1 MYGMS
6 FVTGQ
11 GGEGLIVA
19 IPPAAQALAGW
30 GKVARLTEQTH
41 ASPWSLT
48 TTHHSPPN
56 QQRTTHHSAHRPSH
70 LPHSRQ
76 TRSTTLPPPLATLD
90 LRHTPRPPCSHPPA
104 RPSHLVSSVRDNH
117 KPLCPLPVAYS
128 TQSNSSTPT
137 GPCHRLDLQQHSR
150 ALSALFLQSSHRP
163 SRRSARVASTLPPTP
178 HQHHPSASSTD
189 SPERAPCAPEPSA
202 NMREVNFSIPNANKA
217 SVSITTALYDRR
229 ALDCTSTLPLI
240 NSLNNLAYLTTSSGR
255 IRDILTV
262 DGGIE
267 RLVCI
272 LKEGRSKDMME
283 MWKWNL
289 AFQCIVNIG
298 VRGSEAVRTRVVEA
312 DMVPVIATI
321 LDNYF
326 QVIEKCREKAEIES
340 RRKCPLGSLGGSRSF
355 SRSAATRDDQ
365 HTQRSDRS
373 RRHVP
378 PPISIPE
385 PREQREDTGSA
396 AVTPTVTAAN
406 LSLSSPPD
414 RTNFQRHQHH
424 RSLSSQVQFS
434 SPGVGGS
441 RQASEQP
448 VTSAPSRDAAGTF
461 GLRPVRDIDRLP
473 SMLPTLH
480 AELSSQPQSPT
491 TPSAH
496 VARPDSQSPTGLR
509 RAARRPSIRH
519 QLSISG
525 SDDDV
530 NPDEAGSEDPNDT
543 ERQPEPHVDIQSDI
557 VMQDVLD
564 DDTILEPRTDA
575 PSPFYR
581 WQRSKPSNDTYTST
595 ERLSAKPDTPALNPL
610 NATPPNLQQPPAWLQ
625 PQRSLP
631 LDRPAPAQVL
641 AAMPRDEDVLMSLQ
655 LLAYVSKYCNLRSY
669 FQQSHLVPR
678 LKIGKDL
685 RLLDPD
691 YNPATSPLGPSQEE
705 LDEDWDNEFVEKPGE
720 QPYNIFPLIEK
731 FTAKPSTSSRHS
743 STGPISPQQGEMSY
757 WAGVVMRNLCRKDDS
772 RGGIRQC
779 AYWQC
784 GKWEEYT
791 RQFAKCRRCRRT
803 KYCSKE
809 CQKGAWGSHRFW
821 CVAADDGSGR
831 DGGGEGSS
839 DRHHRR
845 HHHHHHHSHHH
856 SHGNANT
863 AER

>member
-1 MYGMS
+1 
-6 FVTGQ
+6 
-11 GGEGLIVA
+11 
-19 IPPAAQALAGW
+19 
-30 GKVARLTEQTH
+30 
-41 ASPWSLT
+41 
-48 TTHHSPPN
+48 
-56 QQRTTHHSAHRPSH
+56 
-70 LPHSRQ
+70 
-76 TRSTTLPPPLATLD
+76 
-90 LRHTPRPPCSHPPA
+90 
-104 RPSHLVSSVRDNH
+104 
-117 KPLCPLPVAYS
+117 
-128 TQSNSSTPT
+128 
-137 GPCHRLDLQQHSR
+137 
-150 ALSALFLQSSHRP
+150 
-163 SRRSARVASTLPPTP
+163 
-178 HQHHPSASSTD
+178 
-189 SPERAPCAPEPSA
+189 
-202 NMREVNFSIPNANKA
+202 MREVNFSIPNANKA

-326 QVIEKCREKAEIES
+326 QVIDKCREKAEIES
-340 RRKCPLGSLGGSRSF
+340 RRKCPLSSLGSSRGF
-355 SRSAATRDDQ
+355 SRSSSSRNDALS
-365 HTQRSDRS
+365 QRSDRS

-378 PPISIPE
+378 PPIAIPD
-385 PREQREDTGSA
+385 PRERPEDTGSA
-396 AVTPTVTAAN
+396 AVTPTAPAAN

-414 RTNFQRHQHH
+414 RTTFQRHQHH
-424 RSLSSQVQFS
+424 RSLSSRMQFS
-434 SPGVGGS
+434 SPGVGSS

-448 VTSAPSRDAAGTF
+448 PTSVPSQDNTGVF
-461 GLRPVRDIDRLP
+461 GLRPVRDADRLP

-491 TPSAH
+491 TPSAPIT
-496 VARPDSQSPTGLR
+496 RPDSQSPTALR
-509 RAARRPSIRH
+509 RARRPSIRH

-525 SDDDV
+525 SDDDAQ
-530 NPDEAGSEDPNDT
+530 PDEAGSDDVNEGET
-543 ERQPEPHVDIQSDI
+543 QPEPRVDIQSDI
-557 VMQDVLD
+557 IMQDALD
-564 DDTILEPRTDA
+564 DDAILEPRADA
-575 PSPFYR
+575 VNLGPSHEEETFNI
-581 WQRSKPSNDTYTST
+581 SH
-595 ERLSAKPDTPALNPL
+595 RLSTDGSAVNPATTPTQAQNGFQPNQIPPAMNPL
-610 NATPPNLQQPPAWLQ
+610 NATPPNLQQPPTWL
-625 PQRSLP
+625 PQRTLP

-691 YNPATSPLGPSQEE
+691 YNPALPTLAPSQEE

-720 QPYNIFPLIEK
+720 KPYNIFPLIEK

-743 STGPISPQQGEMSY
+743 ATGPISPQQDDMSY

-821 CVAADDGSGR
+821 CVAADDGHAR
-831 DGGGEGSS
+831 DGGEGSS

-845 HHHHHHHSHHH
+845 HHHHHHTHSHSH
-856 SHGNANT
+856 SHGGAV
-863 AER
+863 ER